1 MFEWHI
7 LHLTEN
13 LGFTNCFNAFVPKIP
28 EITVKICYMY
38 SNVDVD
44 AALKRMS
51 GSDVLGTF
59 QGTRRVSLG
68 LFVQRATTEMMNV
81 GE

>member
-44 AALKRMS
+44 AEA
-51 GSDVLGTF
+51 DVWF
-59 QGTRRVSLG
+59 
-68 LFVQRATTEMMNV
+68 
-81 GE
+81 